1 MEQFLLHLPLVFDWM
16 NLLALLAGTVGGLFF
31 GAMPGLSPTMA
42 VALLVPITFY
52 MPPATSLIL
61 LGAVYTSAV
70 AGGSISAILLSIPGA
85 PASIATLFDGHTMAK
100 QGRAQEALY
109 TTFVSSF
116 IGGVFGVMVMIL
128 FSPPMAEFAMRFG
141 PSELFWTAI
150 FGITVITGLSSGAVL
165 KGLFG
170 GALGVLL
177 STVGYSTLTGEPRF
191 VVHDA
196 LASGITMVPALIGFF
211 AVPQIIDL
219 MENSHILLEKLT
231 FKSV

>member
-1 MEQFLLHLPLVFDWM
+1 MEQFLTYFPSAFSWG
-16 NLLALLAGTVGGLFF
+16 NLAVLILGSAGGLFF

-42 VALLVPITFY
+42 VALLVPFTFY
-52 MPPATSLIL
+52 LPADTSLIL

-85 PASIATLFDGHTMAK
+85 PSSIATLFDGYPMAK

-109 TTFVSSF
+109 TVFVSSL
-116 IGGVFGVMVMIL
+116 IGGVFGVLVMIL

-150 FGITVITGLSSGAVL
+150 FGITVITGLSSGAML

-170 GALGVLL
+170 GALGMLL

-191 VVHDA
+191 VIHEA
-196 LASGITMVPALIGFF
+196 LNGGIASCPRSSACLPSPRSSI
-211 AVPQIIDL
+211 
-219 MENSHILLEKLT
+219 
-231 FKSV
+231 